1 MIMDRATEIKL
12 CYDTKTVKV
21 VYKGVNKIFAVKT
34 IREIYGLTLKS
45 AKDIVEYEG
54 GFLVTTTMLDII
66 RNLYESKIGNFT
78 NTDFNNN
85 DWHVIPET
93 LPPIENL

>member
-1 MIMDRATEIKL
+1 MMDEATGVGWS
-12 CYDTKTVKV
+12 YNTKKIKV

-34 IREIYGLTLKS
+34 ICNIYGLTLKS

-93 LPPIENL
+93 LPAIENL